1 MGQSCYWGEFW
12 TSGCCCFRSSCYHS
26 ILKLEV
32 VMRIFRNLLLSCT
45 LAILMISGADSAFA
59 SREHPSIYI
68 NNEKLDIYAAVSTL
82 GTTLVPMRPIFE
94 AYGMTVEWDNNTKS
108 VTATKGETTI
118 KLTHNSYDAYLN
130 GKVVK
135 LSQVPTLE
143 PTRKTFYVNL
153 RFISESLGA
162 AVVWNKTTDDASV
175 NITFPY

>member
-1 MGQSCYWGEFW
+1 MS
-12 TSGCCCFRSSCYHS
+12 R
-26 ILKLEV
+26 
-32 VMRIFRNLLLSCT
+32 FRNLLMLCT
-45 LAILMISGADSAFA
+45 LAILMVTGVDSAFA

-68 NNEKLDIYAAVSTL
+68 NNEKLDIYAGVSTR

-118 KLTHNSYDAYLN
+118 KLTHNSHEAYLN
-130 GKVVK
+130 DKVVK
-135 LSQVPTLE
+135 LDQAPSLE

-162 AVVWNKTTDDASV
+162 TVVWNKTTDDAAV
-175 NITFPY
+175 NITFPN